1 MADSKRSPLN
11 DAGAP
16 AATRSR
22 LVPLIIGSALF
33 IQVLD
38 ATVISTA
45 LPSMAKALGQD
56 PLALNAAVTTYLLAT
71 AAMLPAGGWI
81 ADRLGAKRVFQFAI
95 IAFALSSLLCGLSQT
110 FAELIG
116 ARILQGAA
124 GALMTPVG
132 RLVLLRGTQKRD
144 LVWAMSYLTLPAL
157 LGPMLGPP
165 VGGFIV
171 TVASWRWIFFINL
184 PLAVAA
190 LLLIQRF
197 VPKLAAER
205 TSPFDWFGFLLC
217 GAGLGCLIEG
227 LANLDHG
234 ALTPEGEAG
243 VLGGGALALLIYVG
257 YARYRR
263 APVLDLRLFAVPT
276 FRAAV
281 FGGALGR
288 LINGANPFLLA
299 MLLQVGFGLSAFR
312 AGLFTLAGAI
322 GALIMK
328 VLAPPIIAR
337 CGFRSVL
344 IVNAVL
350 AAAAFGAASLF
361 RPATPAAMIVGV
373 LLLGGLFRSL
383 QFTAINGLA
392 YADIEPG
399 ALSRASTLWS
409 VAHQL
414 TQSLG
419 VALAAGLVAAFRIP
433 GAPLAWQDVSPVFV
447 IIAVL
452 SLTSVAVFARLSPRA
467 GHDVALSQEAEV
479 QGEIG

>member
-1 MADSKRSPLN
+1 MADASVPPSADGSSP
-11 DAGAP
+11 GP
-16 AATRSR
+16 

-45 LPSMAKALGQD
+45 LPSMAKALGRD

-71 AAMLPAGGWI
+71 AACLPLGGWI
-81 ADRLGAKRVFQFAI
+81 ADRFGAKRVFQWAVV
-95 IAFALSSLLCGLSQT
+95 AFALSSLLCGLSQT
-110 FAELIG
+110 FPQLIG

-124 GALMTPVG
+124 GSLMTPVG
-132 RLVLLRGTQKRD
+132 RLVLLRSTSRRD
-144 LVWAMSYLTLPAL
+144 FVRALSYLTLPAL

-184 PLAVAA
+184 PLA
-190 LLLIQRF
+190 LIAFFLIGRF

-205 TSPFDWFGFLLC
+205 APSFDWLGFLLC
-217 GAGLGCLIEG
+217 GLGLGCLIEG

-234 ALTPEGEAG
+234 MLTREGEAG
-243 VLGGGALALLIYVG
+243 VLIAGVAALGLYAI
-257 YARYRR
+257 YARHKR
-263 APVLDLRLFAVPT
+263 APVLDLRLFGIQT

-281 FGGALGR
+281 IGGAFGR

-299 MLLQVGFGLSAFR
+299 LLLQVGFGLSAFR
-312 AGLFTLAGAI
+312 AGLITLAGAV
-322 GALIMK
+322 GALLMK
-328 VLAPPIIAR
+328 ALAPPIIHR
-337 CGFRSVL
+337 GGFRGVL

-350 AAAAFGAASLF
+350 AAAAFAAASLF
-361 RPATPAAMIVGV
+361 RPATPAGVIVGV

-383 QFTAINGLA
+383 QFTGVNGLA
-392 YADIEPG
+392 YADIEPA

-409 VAHQL
+409 VAHQV

-419 VALAAGLVAAFRIP
+419 VALATVLVEAFRTP
-433 GAPLAWQDVSPVFV
+433 GRPLAWTDVSPAFA
-447 IIAVL
+447 IIAAL
-452 SLTSVAVFARLSPRA
+452 SLLSIAVFAPLPKNA
-467 GHDVALSQEAEV
+467 GHDAALSQE
-479 QGEIG
+479 GEIV

>member
-1 MADSKRSPLN
+1 MAVSTSQNITNPQ
-11 DAGAP
+11 G
-16 AATRSR
+16 SGR

-45 LPSMAKALGQD
+45 LPSMAKALGRD

-71 AAMLPAGGWI
+71 AACLPLGGWV
-81 ADRLGAKRVFQFAI
+81 ADRFGAKRVFQFAI
-95 IAFALSSLLCGLSQT
+95 FTFALSSLLCGLCQT
-110 FAELIG
+110 FPELIG
-116 ARILQGAA
+116 ARVLQGAS

-132 RLVLLRGTQKRD
+132 RLVLLRSTRKSDFVRA
-144 LVWAMSYLTLPAL
+144 LSYLTLPAL

-184 PLAVAA
+184 PLAVIAIW
-190 LLLIQRF
+190 LIRRF
-197 VPKLAAER
+197 VPKLEPER
-205 TSPFDWFGFLLC
+205 ASPFDWFGFLLC
-217 GAGLGCLIEG
+217 GLGLGCLIEG

-234 ALTPEGEAG
+234 VFTTEGEAS
-243 VLGGGALALLIYVG
+243 VLGGGVGALLLYAL
-257 YARYRR
+257 YARFKR
-263 APVLDLRLFAVPT
+263 APVLDLGLFGIQS

-281 FGGALGR
+281 LGGALGR
-288 LINGANPFLLA
+288 LINGAGPFLLA

-312 AGLFTLAGAI
+312 AGLLTLASAI

-328 VLAPPIIAR
+328 ALAPPIIAR
-337 CGFRSVL
+337 FGFRNVL
-344 IVNAVL
+344 IVGALL
-350 AAAAFGAASLF
+350 ASAAFAAASLF
-361 RPATPAAMIVGV
+361 RPPTPEAMVVGV

-392 YADIEPG
+392 YADIEPA

-419 VALAAGLVAAFRIP
+419 VALAAGLVEAFRTP
-433 GAPLAWQDVSPVFV
+433 GSPLTWEDVSPVFA

-452 SLTSVAVFARLSPRA
+452 SLTSIAVFARLSPRA
-467 GHDVALSQEAEV
+467 GHDMALSQEADV

>member
-1 MADSKRSPLN
+1 MADAQTPKSSE
-11 DAGAP
+11 AP
-16 AATRSR
+16 PRSR

-38 ATVISTA
+38 ATVITTA
-45 LPSMAKALGQD
+45 LPSMAKALGRD

-71 AAMLPAGGWI
+71 AACLPLGGWI
-81 ADRLGAKRVFQFAI
+81 ADRFGAKRVFLLAI
-95 IAFALSSLLCGLSQT
+95 VAFALSSLLCGLSQT
-110 FAELIG
+110 FPQLIA

-132 RLVLLRGTQKRD
+132 RLVLLRSTSRGDFVRA
-144 LVWAMSYLTLPAL
+144 LSYLTLPAL

-184 PLAVAA
+184 PLAAVA

-197 VPKLAAER
+197 VPKLAPER
-205 TSPFDWFGFLLC
+205 PPPFDWFGFLLC
-217 GAGLGCLIEG
+217 GGGLGCLIEG

-234 ALTPEGEAG
+234 AFTPDGEACL
-243 VLGGGALALLIYVG
+243 LGGGVAALLLYSV
-257 YARYRR
+257 YARLKR
-263 APVLDLRLFAVPT
+263 APVLDLRLFTTPS

-328 VLAPPIIAR
+328 GLAPPIIAR
-337 CGFRSVL
+337 FGFRNVL

-350 AAAAFGAASLF
+350 AAAAFAASSLF
-361 RPATPAAMIVGV
+361 RPATPVAIIVGL

-392 YADIEPG
+392 YADIEAP

-409 VAHQL
+409 VAHQV

-419 VALAAGLVAAFRIP
+419 VALAAGLVEAFRTP
-433 GAPLAWQDVSPVFV
+433 GRALAWQDVSPVFA
-447 IIAVL
+447 IIAGV
-452 SLTSVAVFARLSPRA
+452 SLTSIMVFARLSPRA
-467 GHDVALSQEAEV
+467 GHDIALSREADV

>member
-1 MADSKRSPLN
+1 MADALAPR
-11 DAGAP
+11 DAP
-16 AATRSR
+16 RRSR
-22 LVPLIIGSALF
+22 LIPLIIGSALF

-45 LPSMAKALGQD
+45 LPSMAKALGRD

-71 AAMLPAGGWI
+71 AACLPLGGWI
-81 ADRLGAKRVFQFAI
+81 ADRFGAKRVFQGAI
-95 IAFALSSLLCGLSQT
+95 LLFALSSLLCGLSQT
-110 FAELIG
+110 FEQLIG

-132 RLVLLRGTQKRD
+132 RLVLLRSTEKRD
-144 LVWAMSYLTLPAL
+144 FVRALSYLTLPAL

-184 PLAVAA
+184 PLALIA
-190 LLLIQRF
+190 LLLIRRF
-197 VPKLAAER
+197 VPKLPPEPAGR
-205 TSPFDWFGFLLC
+205 FDWFGFLLC
-217 GAGLGCLIEG
+217 GAGLACLIEG

-234 ALTPEGEAG
+234 MLTREGEAY
-243 VLGGGALALLIYVG
+243 VLGGGVVALALYAI
-257 YARYRR
+257 YARFSR
-263 APVLDLRLFAVPT
+263 APVLDLRLFGVST

-281 FGGALGR
+281 LGGALGR

-312 AGLFTLAGAI
+312 AGLLTLAGAV

-328 VLAPPIIAR
+328 ALAPPIIAHF
-337 CGFRSVL
+337 GFRNVL
-344 IVNAVL
+344 IVNAML
-350 AAAAFGAASLF
+350 AAGAFAAASLF
-361 RPATPAAMIVGV
+361 RPATPVGMIVGV
-373 LLLGGLFRSL
+373 LALGGLFRSL
-383 QFTAINGLA
+383 QFTGVNGLA
-392 YADIEPG
+392 YADIEPL

-419 VALAAGLVAAFRIP
+419 VALAAALVETFRTP
-433 GAPLAWQDVSPVFV
+433 GRPLAWEDVSPTFA

-452 SLTSVAVFARLSPRA
+452 SLTSIAAFAHVPRHA
-467 GHDVALSQEAEV
+467 GHDGALSQEGEV